1 MSWTTRPQSVQ
12 ETSGSESSL
21 CEDWVLQSKLL
32 PDHAQL
38 TSKGGATAAAEA
50 HSSRLCLGSCFGSC
64 LFRFLDH
71 RSIGLPLVY
80 TNCELPQWKL
90 NVLVQRS
97 QQDISST
104 KTGMKTWHYISFGQT
119 EHEENRWPR
128 GCLLKSNIFGCKC
141 FEWVSHL
148 VSFDD
153 YPQQS
158 SCRSLIL
165 NVSAVQLILSRSYS
179 SLPFCFHAMF
189 LRGITRAAPSY
200 SCSPTMVAPLHVS
213 FPSGR
218 SMGSLVFS
226 FPVSDDGPYLPSY
239 SCSLFPG
246 RVWREGR

>member
-104 KTGMKTWHYISFGQT
+104 KTGMKTWHYISFGQLST
-119 EHEENRWPR
+119 KRTDDQGDVCWSPTSLDVNALSE
-128 GCLLKSNIFGCKC
+128 CLT
-141 FEWVSHL
+141 WSHL
-148 VSFDD
+148 M
-153 YPQQS
+153 
-158 SCRSLIL
+158 I
-165 NVSAVQLILSRSYS
+165 IHS
-179 SLPFCFHAMF
+179 SLHV
-189 LRGITRAAPSY
+189 GPSSSTY
-200 SCSPTMVAPLHVS
+200 L
-213 FPSGR
+213 
-218 SMGSLVFS
+218 LFS
-226 FPVSDDGPYLPSY
+226 
-239 SCSLFPG
+239 
-246 RVWREGR
+246 